1 MIDYEKAVLLLMVNN
16 IESFETTCLRSEYFL
31 NNNYSKLF
39 KSMQEGLI
47 LLFLTTAIQNTT
59 MNDIS
64 DFISS
69 VGFPIVV
76 CLLMIYQQQKMSD
89 SYIQIVDSL
98 KELISDNTKA
108 INLLI
113 ERAKENDGK
122 MIEMV
127 RGAIKT
133 DENEQE
139 TK

>member
-1 MIDYEKAVLLLMVNN
+1 M
-16 IESFETTCLRSEYFL
+16 
-31 NNNYSKLF
+31 
-39 KSMQEGLI
+39 
-47 LLFLTTAIQNTT
+47 LFLTTAIQNTT

-127 RGAIKT
+127 RGAIST
-133 DENEQE
+133 DENGKE